1 MSLIQ
6 VEVVCDRGCIV
17 AESRSRLLELV
28 NAQYGNTASGRTGN
42 IAVPVLNC
50 QQTFATLQNSI
61 QARNCGMICSFCMSC
76 LSTDPQ
82 VSKSFSTLGAMLQ
95 KIFDSP
101 ARGSYG

>member
-1 MSLIQ
+1 MVTQHL
-6 VEVVCDRGCIV
+6 
-17 AESRSRLLELV
+17 AE
-28 NAQYGNTASGRTGN
+28 QGRN

-50 QQTFATLQNSI
+50 QQPFATLQNFI

-95 KIFDSP
+95 RFLT
-101 ARGSYG
+101 ARLAALTA